1 MAVNHLN
8 VELRE
13 LKRENASKQ
22 IRKEG
27 KVPGIFYAK
36 GEDSIPISTDMLEL
50 ERLLHKEVT
59 IIDVKFSNGKHRKG
73 ILREIQRDPVR
84 DTLLHIDIMGIKLDE
99 QITLE
104 IPILLTGTPIGV
116 REDGGI
122 VNHLL
127 RRVAVKGLPE
137 DIPEH
142 IEVDISDL
150 RVGDVITLND
160 IPEEKFVFELDKD
173 HGVANVIMPKIEEI
187 LVEEEEV
194 EEEVLEGEEGAEE
207 AEEEGK
213 EEGKEKG
220 KEKAEGEGETK
231 AKEAGKNPPEK

>member
-1 MAVNHLN
+1 MALNHLN
-8 VELRE
+8 VEFRE
-13 LKRENASKQ
+13 QKKENAPKQ

-36 GEDSIPISTDMLEL
+36 GEDSVPISIDMLEL

-59 IIDVKFSNGKHRKG
+59 IIDIKFSNGKHRKG

-84 DTLLHIDIMGIKLDE
+84 DTLVHIDIMGIKLSE
-99 QITLE
+99 EITLE
-104 IPILLTGTPIGV
+104 IPIILKGTPIGV

-127 RRVAVKGLPE
+127 RRVTVKGLPE

-142 IEVDISDL
+142 IEVEISDL
-150 RVGDVITLND
+150 RVGDVITLKD
-160 IPEEKFVFELDKD
+160 IPEEKFAIELDKE

-194 EEEVLEGEEGAEE
+194 EEEVSEGEEEAAEAEGAEG
-207 AEEEGK
+207 AEK
-213 EEGKEKG
+213 EEG

-231 AKEAGKNPPEK
+231 AKEGGENPSKK